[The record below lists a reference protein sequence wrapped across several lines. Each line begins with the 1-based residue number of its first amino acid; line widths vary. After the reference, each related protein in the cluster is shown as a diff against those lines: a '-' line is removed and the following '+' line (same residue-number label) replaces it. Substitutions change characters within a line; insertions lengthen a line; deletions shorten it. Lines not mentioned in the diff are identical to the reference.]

1 MKKTYTLKEVAK
13 ITGQHYKTVYKHLQ
27 LGLLNAKSLTF
38 GGTWRVSE
46 ENLQDY
52 LNKIA

>member
-13 ITGQHYKTVYKHLQ
+13 ITSQSYITVYRHLQ
-27 LGLLNAKSLTF
+27 QGILNAKSTAF
-38 GGTWRVSE
+38 KATWKVSE